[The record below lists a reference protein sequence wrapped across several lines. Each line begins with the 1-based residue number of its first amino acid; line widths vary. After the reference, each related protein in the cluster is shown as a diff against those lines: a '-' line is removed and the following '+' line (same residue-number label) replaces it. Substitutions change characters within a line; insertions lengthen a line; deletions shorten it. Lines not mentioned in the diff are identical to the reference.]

1 MNSFEL
7 FNEIKNDEVDNV
19 KQVLHKHP
27 KLINE
32 YLYGVT
38 PFLYSIECGSN
49 NVALYLSQNSDVDI
63 ELKDNTEETC
73 LEKAIEKKMGKIVEF
88 ICKKYPKKFVKNSFM
103 QNGETLLT
111 NCLKMHDQD
120 ISVALIK
127 GGFDTNIANKLKEY
141 PIELAIKFNQ
151 TIVVDTML
159 QLNQTFLGT
168 LETNYNPLLDA
179 CEKDLTDL
187 AILLIRNGTSDLNIT
202 DKAQGWSPL
211 MYAIT
216 NNNETLVGK
225 LIDNKCSISDVDNEG
240 NSPLHLAVL
249 NENEYLIR
257 LLLKS
262 NPNKSIRNTENQT
275 AYDLAKVVDEDIAMI
290 LR

>member
-63 ELKDNTEETC
+63 ELKDNTEENC

-127 GGFDTNIANKLKEY
+127 GTLINI
-141 PIELAIKFNQ
+141 F
-151 TIVVDTML
+151 
-159 QLNQTFLGT
+159 
-168 LETNYNPLLDA
+168 
-179 CEKDLTDL
+179 
-187 AILLIRNGTSDLNIT
+187 
-202 DKAQGWSPL
+202 
-211 MYAIT
+211 
-216 NNNETLVGK
+216 
-225 LIDNKCSISDVDNEG
+225 
-240 NSPLHLAVL
+240 
-249 NENEYLIR
+249 
-257 LLLKS
+257 
-262 NPNKSIRNTENQT
+262 
-275 AYDLAKVVDEDIAMI
+275 
-290 LR
+290 

>member
-1 MNSFEL
+1 
-7 FNEIKNDEVDNV
+7 
-19 KQVLHKHP
+19 
-27 KLINE
+27 
-32 YLYGVT
+32 
-38 PFLYSIECGSN
+38 
-49 NVALYLSQNSDVDI
+49 
-63 ELKDNTEETC
+63 
-73 LEKAIEKKMGKIVEF
+73 
-88 ICKKYPKKFVKNSFM
+88 
-103 QNGETLLT
+103 
-111 NCLKMHDQD
+111 
-120 ISVALIK
+120 
-127 GGFDTNIANKLKEY
+127 
-141 PIELAIKFNQ
+141 
-151 TIVVDTML
+151 ML